1 MGRPA
6 FLDENRLHRTGAAM
20 AAWATCR
27 GTVAGAAPGL
37 RVGPWRVGASVQRAT
52 SPGVCRSFDGRRSG
66 FTLIEVIVA
75 VALLTMIGA
84 VVVGTLRNSLRARD
98 LLAQN
103 DGVQQSAR
111 VALERVSQEL
121 RLAYLTSATSAVNTY
136 QTVFIAQDE
145 DPVDSLW
152 FTTLSH
158 RPMYRG
164 THECDQTEITLWAE
178 PDPEN
183 PSLQVLLHREAPRID
198 EEPDIDGV
206 VLPLAHG
213 VKRFDLRF
221 LDGTNGEWLEEWS
234 TISTE
239 TPNRLPRAIKVV
251 LVISA
256 PDIEEPDELVD
267 HTFVTTILLEYAE
280 PLARSVFA
288 LGEDAASTGDMGGL
302 Q

>member
-1 MGRPA
+1 MP
-6 FLDENRLHRTGAAM
+6 RTRHA
-20 AAWATCR
+20 
-27 GTVAGAAPGL
+27 
-37 RVGPWRVGASVQRAT
+37 
-52 SPGVCRSFDGRRSG
+52 
-66 FTLIEVIVA
+66 FTLIEVMVA

-84 VVVGTLRNSLRARD
+84 VVVGTLRNSLKARD
-98 LLAQN
+98 MLAQN

-111 VALERVSQEL
+111 VSIERLSQEL

-136 QTVFIAQDE
+136 QTVFIAQDD
-145 DPVDSLW
+145 DPVDRLW
-152 FTTLSH
+152 FTSLSH
-158 RPMYRG
+158 RPMYKN
-164 THECDQTEITLWAE
+164 THECDQTEITLWSE

-206 VLPLAHG
+206 ILPLAHG

-221 LDGTNGEWLEEWS
+221 LDGTTGEWLEEWS

-239 TPNRLPRAIKVV
+239 TPNRLPRAIKLV

-256 PDIEEPDELVD
+256 PDLEEPDELID

-280 PLARSVFA
+280 PVARSVFA
-288 LGEDAASTGDMGGL
+288 LGSGSDDSVDMGDF